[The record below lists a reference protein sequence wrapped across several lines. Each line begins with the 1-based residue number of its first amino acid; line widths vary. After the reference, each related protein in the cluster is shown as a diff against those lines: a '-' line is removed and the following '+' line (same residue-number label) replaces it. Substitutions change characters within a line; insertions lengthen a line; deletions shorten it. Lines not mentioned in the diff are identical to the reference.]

1 MKKIFIIF
9 ITIICISCLLGCKK
23 RVTINFELYGKY
35 YPVKITQGKAISNKI
50 IPFYNEED
58 EFELFYDVRL
68 MEKYNNE
75 EINSNIA
82 IYIKT
87 RKHEQLCKEAKKM
100 FYDTI
105 LKKRDPRYTI
115 EDVCIHSYLG
125 LYDDCFVAVFW
136 SGGPLKAYVH
146 SYTIEDLRFVF
157 EDYLDIHAYYHGEL
171 YELAGVYNRGIIS
184 YDDLKEIYYR
194 DLKGGRNRWW

>member
-35 YPVKITQGKAISNKI
+35 YPVKITQGKPISNKI

-58 EFELFYDVRL
+58 EFELFYDIGL

-87 RKHEQLCKEAKKM
+87 RKHEQLCKEARKM
-100 FYDTI
+100 FYENE
-105 LKKRDPRYTI
+105 KKIAPNITI
-115 EDVCIHSYLG
+115 EQVSIYSYLG
-125 LYDDCFVAVFW
+125 LYGDCFVAVFW
-136 SGGPLKAYVH
+136 TGIPLDRVA
-146 SYTIEDLRFVF
+146 STITIEGFSFLLL
-157 EDYLDIHAYYHGEL
+157 EYLNTYAYYHGEL
-171 YELAGVYNRGIIS
+171 YYLAIAYDRGIIS

-194 DLKGGRNRWW
+194 ERKGGKNRWY

>member
-35 YPVKITQGKAISNKI
+35 YPVKITQGKTISNKI

-58 EFELFYDVRL
+58 EFELFYDIRL

-100 FYDTI
+100 FYENI
-105 LKKRDPRYTI
+105 EKKRSPNNTI
-115 EDVCIHSYLG
+115 EQVSIHSYLG

-136 SGGPLKAYVH
+136 SGRPLDRVA
-146 SYTIEDLRFVF
+146 STITIEGFSFLLLH
-157 EDYLDIHAYYHGEL
+157 YLNLYAYYHGKL

-194 DLKGGRNRWW
+194 YRKGGINRWR